1 MEKYYLNEKAI
12 DPVWM
17 DQKAQ
22 EHLPALSGTDQL
34 IPATDF
40 L

>member
-12 DPVWM
+12 NPVWM

-22 EHLPALSGTDQL
+22 EAARSFFDGQP
-34 IPATDF
+34 
-40 L
+40 